1 MFSSIPCLYPGDEV
15 ACSPP
20 GCNKR
25 KHLQTLANVPW
36 RATSSPIERPWYI
49 QPVALVHKLSHAKYT
64 WEALKM
70 LMTPPEILVLCS
82 QGFVLGIS
90 WFISSPSSS
99 NVQSRLR
106 TTGQKYLVIN
116 CEVVKQT

>member
-1 MFSSIPCLYPGDEV
+1 
-15 ACSPP
+15 
-20 GCNKR
+20 
-25 KHLQTLANVPW
+25 
-36 RATSSPIERPWYI
+36 
-49 QPVALVHKLSHAKYT
+49 
-64 WEALKM
+64 
-70 LMTPPEILVLCS
+70 MTPPEILVLCS

-90 WFISSPSSS
+90 WFISSPSDS